1 MEKLNDS
8 LESVNSKNLFIGNGV
23 PSIQLLVGMRDLGY
37 SNIQTMC
44 DIIDNSIDAIT
55 KDGTGRISIKTNFS
69 NSEDANSIIV
79 IDNGCGMNL
88 ETLSKA
94 LVFGKESERDD
105 DELGKFG
112 IGLKSAALAL
122 GKQLK
127 IITKSENDV
136 YYTGIFDY
144 DEALFKKKDWNF
156 QVIIES
162 PEEDLTFFKENLEEG
177 TGTIVIISK
186 LDRLDYN
193 IADKNKKHF
202 DNVLTKNLG
211 EIFRNF
217 ISTSSDD
224 DKIKFLYN
232 GKLIKPID
240 PMCRDMEGSS
250 EGLAYQFKVFN
261 PDDVDYEVTVDDK
274 KYNFKIICYHVPYIE
289 SGAPESLSNMR
300 HTSISNSGFYILRN
314 NRQIQRAT
322 WDIFNTKNDEEVK
335 ARHCTGNQFRAELY
349 YNGKECDEVFRTD
362 TKKMSV
368 HLPQEIVDK
377 INLEVWDYLRGVQ
390 KMHSRGF
397 KKKSKKE
404 VLRDLD
410 NIARKMNNKVS
421 TPTVL
426 KNKKEQ
432 PIEPTIPSVKP
443 KDSGIKKEEHPRNQ
457 NKKIEFGE
465 FSGESTASFIQI
477 DKVGIKKYVL
487 LFNINHVFYDRF
499 AELDP
504 KSKEFVVHVL
514 HGMALT
520 LYSELYDVFGGQG
533 KTKLIEEFLEKFSG
547 YFRKDS
553 EE

>member
-1 MEKLNDS
+1 MNNKNDS
-8 LESVNSKNLFIGNGV
+8 LESMGSKNLFIGNGV
-23 PSIQLLVGMRDLGY
+23 PSIQLLIGMRDLGY
-37 SNIQTMC
+37 SNIQTMG
-44 DIIDNSIDAIT
+44 DLIDNSIDAIT
-55 KDGTGRISIKTNFS
+55 KDGTGLISIQTNFS
-69 NSEDANSIIV
+69 NSEDTNSIIV

-122 GKQLK
+122 GRRLK
-127 IITKSENDV
+127 IITKSENDM

-144 DEALFKKKDWNF
+144 DEAFRKRDWNF
-156 QVIIES
+156 QVIVES
-162 PEEDLTFFKENLEEG
+162 PEEDLTFFKENLEES

-193 IADKNKKHF
+193 TADKNKKHL
-202 DNVLTKNLG
+202 DNTLIKNLG

-217 ISTSSDD
+217 ISTSPDD

-232 GKLIKPID
+232 GKPIAPID
-240 PMCRDMEGSS
+240 PMCRDMQDS
-250 EGLAYQFKVFN
+250 YQFKIFN
-261 PDDVDYEVTVDDK
+261 PDDGDYEVIVNEK
-274 KYNFKIICYHVPYIE
+274 KYNFKVICYHVPFIDY
-289 SGAPESLSNMR
+289 GAPDSLSNMR

-322 WDIFNTKNDEEVK
+322 WDIFSTKNDEDVK
-335 ARHCTGNQFRAELY
+335 ARHQTGNQFRAELY
-349 YNGKECDEVFRTD
+349 YNGNECDEIFRTD

-377 INLEVWDYLRGVQ
+377 INLEVWTYLRGVQ

-397 KKKSKKE
+397 RNKSKKE
-404 VLRDLD
+404 VLKDLE
-410 NIARKMNNKVS
+410 NIARKMNNKIS

-432 PIEPTIPSVKP
+432 TIQPTNPSVKP

-465 FSGESTASFIQI
+465 FAGESMGTFIQI
-477 DKVGIKKYVL
+477 EKVGIKKYVL
-487 LFNINHVFYDRF
+487 NFNTNHVFYDRF
-499 AELDP
+499 AELDS